1 MQVLR
6 IRARTVLTLVLCLA
20 GGWLSGSSM
29 SAQQA
34 VTSAT
39 LGGRVEDASA
49 GVLPSVLVTVDDTLR
64 GRNFT
69 ARTDS
74 GGRYQFLRL
83 APADYIIR
91 VEDPRFE
98 KYERRLPLLAGQAVD
113 LPIVL
118 RVAGVGQS
126 LAVIA
131 EAPVLESVRT
141 QIGETV
147 GAHDIGGLPL
157 NGRNFLDLALLAP
170 GVSRTNTGTPQQ
182 FAETSAVPGT
192 GISIA
197 GQRNLNNAFIVD
209 GLSANDDAAGLA
221 GSFYSQEV
229 IQQFQVV
236 TSGGNAEF
244 GRASSGVVNII
255 TKSGTNQWHGS
266 AYGFLR
272 NQRFDARNPLAT
284 RKDPLTQTQ
293 YGASAG
299 GPLIRGRTFLF
310 SNFEQAHRN
319 AAGFITIAPSN
330 VQAVNAVLERAAY
343 RGPALRTGEYATG
356 WDSVN
361 YFARVDHQL
370 ASSNQLT
377 VRYSLY
383 DIASPNARSVGGL
396 NAESR
401 GTRLDN
407 RDQTVALSDMAA
419 LSSRDLNELRVQFTR
434 SRLSAPGNDFIGPAV
449 NIAGIANFGASTTSP
464 TARDN
469 DLYEVSDSISIQRG
483 AHLFKAGADFLYNRL
498 AIDFP
503 GSLVAA
509 VYSFPSLA
517 AFEAGRYST
526 FQQAFGEPRQRQRNP
541 NMGWFAQEEW
551 KPAANWAIN
560 AGVRYDL
567 QFLPSP
573 IQLDRNN
580 IAPRIGIAWSPPD
593 RKTVVRASYGL
604 YYDRV
609 PLRATSNALQRDGSR
624 YRVAL
629 LAFGQDGAPLFP
641 AQLNAFPAGQFI
653 NITTID
659 PKIQNSYS
667 HQAGLQVE
675 RELAHATVLSVGYQ
689 WVRALHLILSR
700 NANVPTLSAADA
712 AALGV
717 PNLGRPDSR
726 YGNISRYEGAGDS
739 YFNGLFLSLR
749 SRPWKGSELRVSYT
763 LSKTIDDVGNFFFST
778 PQNNFDL
785 RDDRGLSDNDQRHRL
800 SVAAV
805 LDSPVRSGPG
815 PGRYLLS
822 GWRLSPLFL
831 YTSALPFNAQVNF
844 DRNQDTNLND
854 RPFGI
859 GRNTGRGFDYASL
872 SLRLAR
878 SFSITERVRGEALAE
893 GFNVLNRVNRALP
906 NNIIGSGTGPPLSS
920 FGRATAVLDPMQIQL
935 GMRFDF

>member
-1 MQVLR
+1 MGTWSQEAALQVLR

-266 AYGFLR
+266 AYGILR
-272 NQRFDARNPLAT
+272 NPRFDARNSLAT
-284 RKDPLTQTQ
+284 RKDPLPQTQ

-299 GPLIRGRTFLF
+299 GPLIRGLP
-310 SNFEQAHRN
+310 SNF
-319 AAGFITIAPSN
+319 
-330 VQAVNAVLERAAY
+330 
-343 RGPALRTGEYATG
+343 RT
-356 WDSVN
+356 S
-361 YFARVDHQL
+361 
-370 ASSNQLT
+370 
-377 VRYSLY
+377 
-383 DIASPNARSVGGL
+383 
-396 NAESR
+396 
-401 GTRLDN
+401 
-407 RDQTVALSDMAA
+407 
-419 LSSRDLNELRVQFTR
+419 
-434 SRLSAPGNDFIGPAV
+434 
-449 NIAGIANFGASTTSP
+449 
-464 TARDN
+464 
-469 DLYEVSDSISIQRG
+469 
-483 AHLFKAGADFLYNRL
+483 
-498 AIDFP
+498 
-503 GSLVAA
+503 
-509 VYSFPSLA
+509 
-517 AFEAGRYST
+517 
-526 FQQAFGEPRQRQRNP
+526 
-541 NMGWFAQEEW
+541 
-551 KPAANWAIN
+551 
-560 AGVRYDL
+560 
-567 QFLPSP
+567 
-573 IQLDRNN
+573 
-580 IAPRIGIAWSPPD
+580 
-593 RKTVVRASYGL
+593 
-604 YYDRV
+604 
-609 PLRATSNALQRDGSR
+609 
-624 YRVAL
+624 
-629 LAFGQDGAPLFP
+629 
-641 AQLNAFPAGQFI
+641 
-653 NITTID
+653 
-659 PKIQNSYS
+659 
-667 HQAGLQVE
+667 
-675 RELAHATVLSVGYQ
+675 
-689 WVRALHLILSR
+689 
-700 NANVPTLSAADA
+700 
-712 AALGV
+712 
-717 PNLGRPDSR
+717 
-726 YGNISRYEGAGDS
+726 
-739 YFNGLFLSLR
+739 
-749 SRPWKGSELRVSYT
+749 
-763 LSKTIDDVGNFFFST
+763 
-778 PQNNFDL
+778 
-785 RDDRGLSDNDQRHRL
+785 
-800 SVAAV
+800 
-805 LDSPVRSGPG
+805 
-815 PGRYLLS
+815 
-822 GWRLSPLFL
+822 
-831 YTSALPFNAQVNF
+831 
-844 DRNQDTNLND
+844 
-854 RPFGI
+854 
-859 GRNTGRGFDYASL
+859 
-872 SLRLAR
+872 
-878 SFSITERVRGEALAE
+878 
-893 GFNVLNRVNRALP
+893 
-906 NNIIGSGTGPPLSS
+906 
-920 FGRATAVLDPMQIQL
+920 
-935 GMRFDF
+935 